1 MLPDD
6 DEKDFIA
13 RYESAAFA
21 FTVALA
27 GLAVTLI
34 LAWVGA

>member
-6 DEKDFIA
+6 DDEFLD
-13 RYESAAFA
+13 RHEAAAYA

-34 LAWVGA
+34 LAWVTA

>member
-6 DEKDFIA
+6 DEFLD
-13 RYESAAFA
+13 RHEAAAYA

-34 LAWVGA
+34 LAWVTA

>member
-6 DEKDFIA
+6 DKNFIE
-13 RYESAAFA
+13 RYEGYAFC

-27 GLAVTLI
+27 GLAVTLK

>member
-6 DEKDFIA
+6 NDFD
-13 RYESAAFA
+13 SAAFA

-34 LAWVGA
+34 LAWVTA

>member
-6 DEKDFIA
+6 DDDFVDRHEA
-13 RYESAAFA
+13 AAFA
-21 FTVALA
+21 FAVALA

>member
-6 DEKDFIA
+6 DDEFLD
-13 RYESAAFA
+13 RHEAAAYA

-27 GLAVTLI
+27 CLAVTLI
-34 LAWVGA
+34 LAWVTA

>member
-6 DEKDFIA
+6 DKNFIE
-13 RYESAAFA
+13 RYEGYAFC

-27 GLAVTLI
+27 CLAVTLI
-34 LAWVGA
+34 LVWVTA

>member
-6 DEKDFIA
+6 DDEFLD
-13 RYESAAFA
+13 RHEAAAYA

-27 GLAVTLI
+27 GLIITAI
-34 LAWVGA
+34 LAWVCA

>member
-6 DEKDFIA
+6 DDDFVDRHEA
-13 RYESAAFA
+13 AAFA
-21 FTVALA
+21 FAVALA
-27 GLAVTLI
+27 LLIITLM